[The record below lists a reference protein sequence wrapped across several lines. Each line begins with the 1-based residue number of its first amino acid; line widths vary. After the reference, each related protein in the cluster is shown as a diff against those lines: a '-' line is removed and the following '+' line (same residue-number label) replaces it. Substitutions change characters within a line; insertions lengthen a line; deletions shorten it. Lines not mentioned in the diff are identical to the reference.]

1 MRYLKT
7 VSRRFKNGFRCV
19 SHACINHCKIGT
31 DGIPRVLGR
40 TRVRSSGPRR
50 RRRHERLLRHYLHD
64 QLYRTSWWFVFV
76 SHRTPSV
83 YVLPP
88 VYCYPSTGTSCHPR
102 KIHEICHASFSCISF
117 RIPPP
122 KQGVRACVSPES
134 VPSAIKSFSNFYP
147 SSDVLMVCDSHALS
161 FRLVRNLPKRR
172 RGVKKAG
179 WVDMTRRSQC
189 LQCFR
194 SRYMY
199 DVSPYGIHAVAVQ
212 RITDW

>member
-1 MRYLKT
+1 MTASVTECAQCGYPSAKLRSYEWGQKAKRRKTTGTGRMRYLKT

-19 SHACINHCKIGT
+19 LHALMPRL
-31 DGIPRVLGR
+31 DMVAYSIPRMPGR
-40 TRVRSSGPRR
+40 TRARSSGPRR

-102 KIHEICHASFSCISF
+102 KIHEICHASFPCISF

-122 KQGVRACVSPES
+122 MQGVRACVSNRRVYHPQS
-134 VPSAIKSFSNFYP
+134 RASQ
-147 SSDVLMVCDSHALS
+147 SSIH
-161 FRLVRNLPKRR
+161 
-172 RGVKKAG
+172 
-179 WVDMTRRSQC
+179 
-189 LQCFR
+189 LQTC
-194 SRYMY
+194 
-199 DVSPYGIHAVAVQ
+199 
-212 RITDW
+212 